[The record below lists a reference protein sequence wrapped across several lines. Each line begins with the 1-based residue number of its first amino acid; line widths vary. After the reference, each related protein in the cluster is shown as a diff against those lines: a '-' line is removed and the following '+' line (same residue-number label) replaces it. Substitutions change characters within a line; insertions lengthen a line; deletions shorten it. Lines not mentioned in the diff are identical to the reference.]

1 MFFWILIPIALF
13 NNFPTRK
20 IKKADL
26 SAADQDINCESYFFS
41 QIFNYNKCV
50 SLMVSQRP
58 HDYSIILNAYLLLQW
73 WWVLVFPYQVI
84 ALSNL
89 RTYVLGCPIYDT
101 YVYAFLRM
109 YPVLRTTC
117 TYVPC
122 LVLQGKM
129 LGPMSEKITKKYFL
143 GHLKICEMAHPL
155 RYSSK

>member
-73 WWVLVFPYQVI
+73 WWVLVFPLSISVSFPSHSIQLTYLRTW
-84 ALSNL
+84 LSNI
-89 RTYVLGCPIYDT
+89 RHVRIRIFTYVPSLTYDT
-101 YVYAFLRM
+101 YVSTLLSSRM
-109 YPVLRTTC
+109 YL
-117 TYVPC
+117 
-122 LVLQGKM
+122 
-129 LGPMSEKITKKYFL
+129 
-143 GHLKICEMAHPL
+143 A
-155 RYSSK
+155 